1 MKYRKGNQIRGV
13 GHLAYFLSAGG
24 HVYIRNKFTH
34 QGWLISMQYRVIWN
48 AVKAG
53 VVWEALPN
61 EGSLDGVKEA
71 NI

>member
-1 MKYRKGNQIRGV
+1 MKRKYRQGNQIKGM

-34 QGWLISMQYRVIWN
+34 QAWLISMQYRVIWN

-61 EGSLDGVKEA
+61 DQEED
-71 NI
+71 I